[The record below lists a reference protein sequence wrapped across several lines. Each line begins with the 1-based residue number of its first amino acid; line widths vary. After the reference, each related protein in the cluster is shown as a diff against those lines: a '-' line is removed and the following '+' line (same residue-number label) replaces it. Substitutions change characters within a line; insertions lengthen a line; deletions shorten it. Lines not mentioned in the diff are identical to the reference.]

1 LRCFKT
7 KNSPNLLQTL
17 RGLIDLEEFRY
28 LAGLFFVLNPGLQAG
43 GELIIAPEKI
53 TAVQALSENLI
64 FVGLRNITQRYSD
77 ENSPIP

>member
-1 LRCFKT
+1 
-7 KNSPNLLQTL
+7 
-17 RGLIDLEEFRY
+17 
-28 LAGLFFVLNPGLQAG
+28 LNPGLQAG